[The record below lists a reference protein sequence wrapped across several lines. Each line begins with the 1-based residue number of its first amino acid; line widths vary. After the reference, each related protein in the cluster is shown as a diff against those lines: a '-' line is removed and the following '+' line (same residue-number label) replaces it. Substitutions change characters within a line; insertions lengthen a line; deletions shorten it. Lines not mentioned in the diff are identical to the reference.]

1 MQLALSAAPY
11 QALRKAQP
19 EMGFALP
26 TYFAPLQFR
35 GLAYL
40 SVVWDPELRDEIT
53 ALRHYLHLPLDIQ
66 VGTTPD
72 YMREILSLE
81 PPLVTFANLQ
91 RADTCLDLLLL
102 AEQLRELLASFP
114 LTRTAMKVR
123 LEPDLNQLKAASKLG
138 FHLVELDAGGTLK
151 GTVNPDKLA
160 ECLKTAEKLSIKVV
174 MGAEAALPQIPSLL
188 RIKRP
193 DIFCLGT
200 PFFQVAT
207 MHGLQRAL
215 DTFKESLLV

>member
-1 MQLALSAAPY
+1 MQLAVSASPY

-19 EMGFALP
+19 ELGFALP
-26 TYFAPLQFR
+26 AYFAPLQFR

-40 SVVWDPELRDEIT
+40 SVVWDPDLREEIT
-53 ALRHYLHLPLDIQ
+53 ALRRYLHLPLDIQ

-91 RADTCLDLLLL
+91 RADTCLDLLLF

-123 LEPDLNQLKAASKLG
+123 LEPDLDQLKAASKLG
-138 FHLVELDAGGTLK
+138 FQMVELDTAGTLK
-151 GTVNPDKLA
+151 GTVPPDKLA

-174 MGAEAALPQIPSLL
+174 LGAEASLTQIPFLL
-188 RIKRP
+188 RWKRP
-193 DIFCLGT
+193 DVFCLGT

-215 DTFKESLLV
+215 DTFKETLLI

>member
-1 MQLALSAAPY
+1 VQLAVSAAPY

-19 EMGFALP
+19 ELGFALP
-26 TYFAPLQFR
+26 AYFAPLQFR

-40 SVVWDPELRDEIT
+40 SVAWDPELRDEIT
-53 ALRHYLHLPLDIQ
+53 ALRRYLHLPLDVQ

-72 YMREILSLE
+72 YMREVLSLE

-91 RADTCLDLLLL
+91 RADNCLDLLLF

-123 LEPDLNQLKAASKLG
+123 LEPDLDQLKAASKLG
-138 FHLVELDAGGTLK
+138 FHLIELDTAGLLR
-151 GTVNPDKLA
+151 GTVPA
-160 ECLKTAEKLSIKVV
+160 EKMADCLKTAEKLSIRVV
-174 MGAEAALPQIPSLL
+174 LGAEASLPQIPTLL
-188 RIKRP
+188 RLRRP

-207 MHGLQRAL
+207 MHGLARAL
-215 DTFKESLLV
+215 DTFKETLLA